1 VLGSGC
7 WVLGKTKPSTQKPA
21 PNTHFYYMPLQ
32 VFLNA
37 SLRRYVP
44 GYNPYD
50 GLSLEV
56 SPGTPVSR
64 IISLLDL
71 PAKEV
76 TLIMV
81 NGVRQQ
87 PDFPL
92 QGGERLGLFP
102 PIGGG

>member
-1 VLGSGC
+1 
-7 WVLGKTKPSTQKPA
+7 
-21 PNTHFYYMPLQ
+21 MPLQ

-37 SLRRYVP
+37 SLRHYVP
-44 GYNPYD
+44 GYKPYD
-50 GLSLEV
+50 GLTIEV

-64 IISLLDL
+64 LISQIGL
-71 PAKEV
+71 PLEEV

-92 QGGERLGLFP
+92 QGEERLGLFP